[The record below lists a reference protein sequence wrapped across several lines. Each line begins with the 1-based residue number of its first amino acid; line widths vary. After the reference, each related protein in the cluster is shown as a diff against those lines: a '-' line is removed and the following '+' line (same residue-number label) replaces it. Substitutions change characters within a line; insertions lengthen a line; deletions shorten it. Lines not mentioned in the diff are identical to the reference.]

1 MICVDSF
8 SPVLGEGT
16 SKGNQHKFYNKGYWI
31 KLDGINAC
39 EGLAEELVS
48 LIEGCI
54 LDFSYVRYK
63 TDLFS
68 YNEVSY
74 RGCISYNMYN
84 RLDTSFISLRNLFR
98 QHHIPLNI
106 FVKDED
112 ICRNIMSVVNTV
124 VHLTGLNIF
133 PYLSR
138 LLLLDCIIQNEDRHI
153 MNLGVC
159 YCSTDNKYYEAPC
172 FDNGSSLFCVPW
184 TYRRSKTLEQNIK
197 SARSVARPFSKFYD
211 KQLDAILALGGQPLR
226 LNRRVLIAI
235 DKYASPIYSY
245 NEVNLAKS
253 TLLKLLD
260 YYNERAFVYV

>member
-1 MICVDSF
+1 MIYVDSF

-48 LIEGCI
+48 LIEGYI

-106 FVKDED
+106 FIKHED
-112 ICRNIMSVVNTV
+112 IRKNIISVVNTV
-124 VHLTGLNIF
+124 DHLTGLNIF
-133 PYLSR
+133 PYLPR
-138 LLLLDCIIQNEDRHI
+138 LL
-153 MNLGVC
+153 
-159 YCSTDNKYYEAPC
+159 
-172 FDNGSSLFCVPW
+172 
-184 TYRRSKTLEQNIK
+184 
-197 SARSVARPFSKFYD
+197 
-211 KQLDAILALGGQPLR
+211 
-226 LNRRVLIAI
+226 
-235 DKYASPIYSY
+235 
-245 NEVNLAKS
+245 
-253 TLLKLLD
+253 LLD